1 MIQNEFIEVAKVDE
15 IPSGKMKNVE
25 VNGKE
30 MVIANLD
37 GKFYALSDKCSHM
50 NAPLSMGNLKEN
62 VVTCPL
68 HAAKFDVTTGKKVA
82 EPKLIAPTEP
92 LPQTWQKFMERAGQF
107 ISHIKTYDQDSYEIK
122 VEENS
127 IRIKA

>member
-1 MIQNEFIEVAKVDE
+1 MIQNEFIEVAKVNE
-15 IPSGKMKNVE
+15 IPSGKMKSVE
-25 VNGKE
+25 VNGKAI
-30 MVIANLD
+30 MIANRD
-37 GKFYALSDKCSHM
+37 GKFYALSDRCSHM

-68 HAAKFDVTTGKKVA
+68 HVAKFDVTTGEKVA

-107 ISHIKTYDQDSYEIK
+107 ISNIKTYDQDSYEIK